1 MCNSWKNDLGVN
13 CQLKVT
19 PDFKT
24 LRDQITKREIQG
36 FFRTGWQMDYPSL
49 ENFLTPLYAT
59 GGSSNDGEYSN
70 PAFDKK
76 LKEAA
81 AATDTTQSNKLYNE
95 AERMLAT
102 DVPAIPLWTSSTAYG
117 WSNKVAN
124 VKLTPFGTIDLTS
137 ISVK

>member
-59 GGSSNDGEYSN
+59 GGSSNGPPFRGDRLCPQGRQPWVN
-70 PAFDKK
+70 
-76 LKEAA
+76 
-81 AATDTTQSNKLYNE
+81 
-95 AERMLAT
+95 
-102 DVPAIPLWTSSTAYG
+102 TSSDVC
-117 WSNKVAN
+117 SR
-124 VKLTPFGTIDLTS
+124 
-137 ISVK
+137 